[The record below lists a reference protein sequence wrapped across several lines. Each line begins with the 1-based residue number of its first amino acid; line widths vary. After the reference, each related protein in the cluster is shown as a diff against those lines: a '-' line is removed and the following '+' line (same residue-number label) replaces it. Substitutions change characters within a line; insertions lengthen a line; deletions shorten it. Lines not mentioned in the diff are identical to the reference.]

1 MTDRTF
7 ESSDS
12 KVSASY
18 AAALLRENP
27 QDGEPEATSGEL
39 MSPQRKKSRMEISYS
54 SIASRALEPMRRRT
68 HEEANLGEAV
78 ENQDVPEEEDS
89 WEQKFEASF
98 QKLFGDQPPLRAEEM
113 DSRMQE
119 VVNKQAAESE
129 RRMDRKLEE
138 LSSKFQLTL
147 DNAMEGN
154 KRLLLKMFEKQNQM
168 FLNIT
173 DQVQGNML
181 KLDENIKVIAM
192 QTSAT
197 LTHIEAPKIDVRKT
211 SPVARCRENGATS
224 ASDVGT

>member
-1 MTDRTF
+1 
-7 ESSDS
+7 
-12 KVSASY
+12 
-18 AAALLRENP
+18 
-27 QDGEPEATSGEL
+27 

-119 VVNKQAAESE
+119 VVNKQATESE
-129 RRMDRKLEE
+129 RRLDRKLEE

-154 KRLLLKMFEKQNQM
+154 KRLLLKMFENKIRC
-168 FLNIT
+168 FLI
-173 DQVQGNML
+173 
-181 KLDENIKVIAM
+181 
-192 QTSAT
+192 
-197 LTHIEAPKIDVRKT
+197 
-211 SPVARCRENGATS
+211 
-224 ASDVGT
+224 